1 MIPCVEVMERIIPT
15 LAVLNVLELSV
26 SVKANVPAKVI
37 MKYFSAFFRV
47 LNRIGG

>member
-1 MIPCVEVMERIIPT
+1 MTPYVEVMERIIPT
-15 LAVLNVLELSV
+15 LAVLNVLELSF

-47 LNRIGG
+47 LNKIGG